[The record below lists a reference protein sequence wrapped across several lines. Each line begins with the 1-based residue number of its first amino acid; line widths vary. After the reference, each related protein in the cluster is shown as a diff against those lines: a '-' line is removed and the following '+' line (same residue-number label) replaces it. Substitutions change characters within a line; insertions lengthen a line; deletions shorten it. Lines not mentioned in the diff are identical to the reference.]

1 MNRQARRLREKES
14 KAYSDAMSECI
25 FCKIVEGS
33 IPSHKVMENDYCY
46 AFLDIF
52 PANRGHTL
60 VIPKK
65 HVRDIHESDSETYA
79 HVAAT
84 AKVVADLLADR
95 LQSDGT
101 TIFQMSKEA
110 GWQTVFHLH
119 MHVIPRWNDD
129 GLHKPWDI
137 APASEDSL
145 RAIANQLSES
155 R

>member
-1 MNRQARRLREKES
+1 MNHRARRLRVKES
-14 KAYSDAMSECI
+14 TLYSDAMSDCI

-33 IPSHKVMENDYCY
+33 IPSYKVYEDADCY

-65 HVRDIHESDSETYA
+65 HVRDIHEADSQTYGQ
-79 HVAAT
+79 VAAA
-84 AKVVADLLADR
+84 AKTVADLLNSQ
-95 LQSDGT
+95 LGSEGT
-101 TIFQMSKEA
+101 SVFQMSREA

-119 MHVIPRWNDD
+119 MHVIPRWKGD

-137 APASEDSL
+137 TPA
-145 RAIANQLSES
+145 NES
-155 R
+155 DLLEVLQQITK

>member
-1 MNRQARRLREKES
+1 M
-14 KAYSDAMSECI
+14 SDCI

-33 IPSHKVMENDYCY
+33 IPSYKVFEDEFCY

-65 HVRDIHESDSETYA
+65 HVKDIHEADAETYGR
-79 HVAAT
+79 VAGA
-84 AKVVADLLADR
+84 AKSVADLLQAQ
-95 LQSDGT
+95 LGSDGT
-101 TIFQMSKEA
+101 TVFQMSREA

-119 MHVIPRWNDD
+119 MHVIPRWESD

-137 APASEDSL
+137 APAT
-145 RAIANQLSES
+145 ES
-155 R
+155 DLLEVLQQITK

>member
-1 MNRQARRLREKES
+1 M
-14 KAYSDAMSECI
+14 SDCI

-33 IPSHKVMENDYCY
+33 IPSHKVFENEFCY

-65 HVRDIHESDSETYA
+65 HVKDIHESDAETYSR
-79 HVAAT
+79 VASA
-84 AKVVADLLADR
+84 AKEVADLLASK
-95 LQSDGT
+95 LQSEGT

-119 MHVIPRWNDD
+119 MHVIPRWTGD

-145 RAIANQLSES
+145 REIAIQLTKSN
-155 R
+155 

>member
-1 MNRQARRLREKES
+1 M
-14 KAYSDAMSECI
+14 SDCI

-33 IPSHKVMENDYCY
+33 IPSYKVYEDDFTY

-65 HVRDIHESDSETYA
+65 HVKDIHEADAQTYGQ
-79 HVAAT
+79 VAAT
-84 AKVVADLLADR
+84 AKVVADLLNAQ
-95 LQSDGT
+95 LGSDGT
-101 TIFQMSKEA
+101 TVFQMSREA

-119 MHVIPRWNDD
+119 MHVIPRWKDD

-137 APASEDSL
+137 APATESDLLEVL
-145 RAIANQLSES
+145 QQLTK
-155 R
+155 